1 MYLGGLYFI
10 TDRKVCNLSYEE
22 MTLQVLNA
30 GVKWVQY
37 RDKKS
42 SRKKIY
48 EHAVKLRKITENYN
62 AVFIVNDHADISL
75 AVDADGVHLGQDD
88 LPIKEARNIMGRNK
102 IIGISTHNLE
112 QAIDAEKQGADYIG
126 FGPVFHTLTKDA
138 GIPRGT
144 DILIEIKKKIN
155 IPVVAIGGINLK
167 NCRSVLDTGVDAIA
181 VASAILKNNI
191 LKNTRQFIDII
202 KQFEVDYLSSYR
214 KKHNQ

>member
-22 MTLQVLNA
+22 MTLLVLDA
-30 GVKWVQY
+30 GVKCVQY
-37 RDKKS
+37 RDKRS
-42 SRKKIY
+42 SRKKVY
-48 EHAVKLRKITENYN
+48 EHAVNLRRITAEYN

-75 AVDADGVHLGQDD
+75 AVDADGVHLGQND
-88 LPIKEARNIMGRNK
+88 LPIKEARKIMGRKK

-138 GIPRGT
+138 GIPMGT
-144 DILIEIKKKIN
+144 DILKEIKKAVD
-155 IPVVAIGGINLK
+155 IPVVAIGGISPK

-191 LKNTRQFIDII
+191 LKNTRQFMDII
-202 KQFEVDYLSSYR
+202 KQFDVDYTVSYG
-214 KKHNQ
+214 KKP